1 MMKETEKIGPL
12 LQAFHKECNAAASP
26 GEWNDVRVKYLG
38 RKSVIMEMMKL
49 LKTLS
54 PEDKKIL
61 GKEVNKA
68 KAEME
73 RALED
78 KKRAVES
85 CKGQIAVDWTLPAR
99 GVLPAK
105 VHPLTTVRRQMED
118 IFIRMG
124 FDIRQGP
131 DMETEWHCFDAL
143 NIPETHPARDE
154 QDTFYLNREKMVLRT
169 HTSPVQ
175 IRTMLEEKPP
185 IYMIAPGRVY
195 RNDVPDAS
203 HSPVFHQV
211 EALAVD
217 ENITFGDLKGVIYA
231 FLSELFGSGVK
242 TRFDNSF
249 FPFTEP
255 SAEVYMSCFCGGK
268 GCSVCKG
275 SGWLEIGG
283 AGMVDPE
290 VFRAVGIDPEKYTG
304 FAFGF
309 GLERM
314 AMLMYGVPDIRYFY
328 ENDLR
333 MLTTM

>member
-1 MMKETEKIGPL
+1 MKIIQQLEELRQSFDK
-12 LQAFHKECNAAASP
+12 AAAEINSEK
-26 GEWNDVRVKYLG
+26 EWNDVRVAFTGK
-38 RKSVIMEMMKL
+38 KSSINDFMRL
-49 LKTLS
+49 LREASPQEKKT
-54 PEDKKIL
+54 L
-61 GKEVNKA
+61 GKEINIVKKYMA
-68 KAEME
+68 
-73 RALED
+73 D
-78 KKRAVES
+78 KLDEIKES
-85 CKGQIAVDWTLPAR
+85 FAAASVDVADMTLPGR
-99 GVLPAK
+99 RVLLGRE
-105 VHPLTTVRRQMED
+105 HPLTTVRKEIET
-118 IFIRMG
+118 IFARMG
-124 FDIRQGP
+124 FSVKEGP
-131 DMETEWHCFDAL
+131 EVESEWHCFDAL
-143 NIPETHPARDE
+143 NIPESHPARDE
-154 QDTFYLNREKMVLRT
+154 QDTFYMDMEKMVLRT

-175 IRTMLEEKPP
+175 IRTMLKEKPP

-195 RNDVPDAS
+195 RSDVLDAS

-211 EALAVD
+211 ESLAVD
-217 ENITFGDLKGVIYA
+217 KGITFGDLKGVIYT
-231 FLSELFGSGVK
+231 FLSELFGSSIK

-290 VFRAVGIDPEKYTG
+290 VFKSVDIDPEEYSG

-309 GLERM
+309 GIERM

-333 MLTTM
+333 MLSRI

>member
-1 MMKETEKIGPL
+1 MKP
-12 LQAFHKECNAAASP
+12 KEIIKNIIDDFDRSCAAVTSSE
-26 GEWNDVRVKYLG
+26 EWNEVRVRFLG
-38 RKSVIMEMMKL
+38 KKSAVTALMKQ
-49 LKTLS
+49 LKDAP
-54 PEDKKIL
+54 PEEKRTL
-61 GKEVNKA
+61 GKEINEA
-68 KAEME
+68 KDYME
-73 RALED
+73 RSLEE
-78 KKRAVES
+78 KKKEAGRDEQKKLPDWS
-85 CKGQIAVDWTLPAR
+85 LPGRGQIP
-99 GVLPAK
+99 GK

-124 FDIRQGP
+124 FDIKQGP
-131 DMETEWHCFDAL
+131 EMETAWHCFDAL
-143 NIPETHPARDE
+143 NIPETHPSRDE
-154 QDTFYLNREKMVLRT
+154 QDTFYLNKKNMVLRT

-175 IRTMLEEKPP
+175 IRTMLEQKPP

-195 RNDVPDAS
+195 RNDVLDAS

-217 ENITFGDLKGVIYA
+217 EKITFGDLKGVIYA
-231 FLSELFGSGVK
+231 FLTELFGSQVK

-290 VFRAVGIDPEKYTG
+290 VFRAVNIDPERWSG

-333 MLTTM
+333 MLTTI